1 MSFRLRDFMPRGLYA
16 RATAIIILPVVIM
29 QIAITYVFLDDLWNV
44 VSRRMGTALAGEIAV
59 SIALYHRDPS
69 PENLK
74 YISGLVQREEQLTMT
89 FLPGDVLPDE
99 KTRTRFSLLDPILKR
114 AMQERF
120 GEEFWFDAR
129 NYPRVVEIRVPVQG
143 GVMQYVTSG
152 KRAYVTS
159 GHVFLL
165 WVLALTAMLT
175 TVSVLFIRNQVRPI
189 LRLANLAEAFGRGED
204 IPEDFRP
211 SGATEVRRAA
221 YSVLKMRERIKRHV
235 EQRTRLLASVSH
247 DLRTPLTRLK
257 LQTALLPE
265 SEDRAAMRRDIA
277 DMEHM
282 LDEYLDFARGQWVEE
297 PDPVDVGE
305 LLAAAAAPMTDKV
318 KLDVTPGLIANVRGG
333 AMKRAFT
340 NLLQNAAAH
349 AAHIE
354 AQAYKDQ
361 DVVVVVV
368 DDDGP
373 GIPAE
378 QRAEALR
385 AFTRL
390 DASRNQNVKG
400 VGLGLA
406 IVRDV
411 ARGHGGDLTLDT
423 SPMGGL
429 RAVIRIPASVE
440 D

>member
-1 MSFRLRDFMPRGLYA
+1 MMRLRDFMPRGLYA

-44 VSRRMGTALAGEIAV
+44 VSRRMGSALAGEIAV
-59 SIALYHRDPS
+59 SITLYHRDPT

-74 YISGLVQREEQLTMT
+74 YVSDLVAREEQLEMT
-89 FLPGDVLPDE
+89 FLPGADLPDE

-114 AMQERF
+114 AMQDRF

-143 GVMQYVTSG
+143 GVMRYVTSG

-165 WVLALTAMLT
+165 WVLSLTALLT

-204 IPEDFRP
+204 IPDDFRP

-235 EQRTRLLASVSH
+235 EQRTKLLASVSH

-257 LQTALLPE
+257 LQTALMPDN
-265 SEDRAAMRRDIA
+265 EDRTAMRSDIA

-297 PDPVDVGE
+297 PDPVDVGA
-305 LLAAAAAPMTDKV
+305 LLAESAAPLKEKV
-318 KLDVTPGLIANVRGG
+318 TLEITPGLIANVRAG
-333 AMKRAFT
+333 AMKRAFS

-349 AAHIE
+349 AGHIE
-354 AQAYKDQ
+354 AQAYRDH

-373 GIPAE
+373 GIPSE

-385 AFTRL
+385 AFSRL

-423 SPMGGL
+423 SPLGGL
-429 RAVIRIPASVE
+429 RAVVRIPASAE
-440 D
+440 I

>member
-1 MSFRLRDFMPRGLYA
+1 MPRGLYA
-16 RATAIIILPVVIM
+16 RAMAIIILPVAIM
-29 QIAITYVFLDDLWNV
+29 QIAIAYVFLDDLWNTI
-44 VSRRMGTALAGEIAV
+44 SRRMGIALAGEIAV
-59 SIALYHRDPS
+59 SITLYERDPT

-74 YISGLVQREEQLTMT
+74 YVSDLVLREEQLSMT
-89 FLPGDVLPDE
+89 YLPGADLPDE

-114 AMQERF
+114 AMQDRF
-120 GEEFWFDAR
+120 GENFWFDAR
-129 NYPRVVEIRVPVQG
+129 NYPRVVEIRVPVKG
-143 GVMQYVTSG
+143 GVMRYVTSG

-165 WVLALTAMLT
+165 WVLALTALLT
-175 TVSVLFIRNQVRPI
+175 TVAVLFIRNQVRPI
-189 LRLANLAEAFGRGED
+189 LRLARLAEAYGRGED
-204 IPEDFRP
+204 TPEDFRP

-235 EQRTRLLASVSH
+235 EQRTQLLASVSH

-257 LQTALLPE
+257 LQTALMPDGQ
-265 SEDRAAMRRDIA
+265 DRTDMRRDID

-282 LDEYLDFARGQWVEE
+282 LDEYLAFARGQWTEE
-297 PDPVDVGE
+297 PDPVDVGA
-305 LLAAAAAPMTDKV
+305 LLREAAAPLNGKV
-318 KLDVTPGLIANVRGG
+318 KLDVAADLIANARPG
-333 AMKRAFT
+333 AMKRAFQ
-340 NLLQNAAAH
+340 NLLENAAVH
-349 AAHIE
+349 ADHVE
-354 AQAYKDQ
+354 AKAYMDH

-373 GIPAE
+373 GIPSE

-385 AFTRL
+385 AFSRL
-390 DASRNQNVKG
+390 DAARNQNVKG

-423 SPMGGL
+423 SPLGGL
-429 RAVIRIPASVE
+429 RAVVRIPASADV
-440 D
+440 

>member
-1 MSFRLRDFMPRGLYA
+1 MGLRFRDFMPRGLYT
-16 RATAIIILPVVIM
+16 RAMAIIILPVAIM
-29 QIAITYVFLDDLWNV
+29 QIGIAYIFLDDLWNV
-44 VSRRMGTALAGEIAV
+44 ISRRMGTALAGEIAV
-59 SIALYHRDPS
+59 SIALYDRDPS

-74 YISGLVQREEQLTMT
+74 YVADLVSREEQLGMT
-89 FLPGDVLPDE
+89 FLPGESLPVE
-99 KTRTRFSLLDPILKR
+99 KTRAPFSLLDQILKR
-114 AMQERF
+114 AMQDRF
-120 GEEFWFDAR
+120 GDRFWFDAR
-129 NYPRVVEIRVPVQG
+129 NYPRYVEVRVPVQG
-143 GVMQYVTSG
+143 GVMRYVTSG

-165 WVLALTAMLT
+165 WVLSLTALLT
-175 TVSVLFIRNQVRPI
+175 TVAVLFIRNQVRPI
-189 LRLANLAEAFGRGED
+189 LRLARLAEAYGRGED
-204 IPEDFRP
+204 TPEDFRP
-211 SGATEVRRAA
+211 SGAAEVRRAF

-235 EQRTRLLASVSH
+235 EQRTQLLASVSH

-257 LQTALLPE
+257 LQTALLPD
-265 SEDRAAMRRDIA
+265 SEDRTAMRRDID

-282 LDEYLDFARGQWVEE
+282 LDEYLNFARGQWTEE
-297 PDPVDVGE
+297 PDPVDVGA
-305 LLAAAAAPMTDKV
+305 LLADAAAPLKDKV
-318 KLDVTPGLIANVRGG
+318 TTEIADGLVANVRSG
-333 AMKRAFT
+333 AMKRAFS
-340 NLLQNAAAH
+340 NLLENAAAH
-349 AAHIE
+349 AAHVE
-354 AQAYKDQ
+354 AKAYKDH

-373 GIPAE
+373 GIPSE

-423 SPMGGL
+423 SPLGGL
-429 RAVIRIPASVE
+429 RAVVRIPAAIEV
-440 D
+440 

>member
-1 MSFRLRDFMPRGLYA
+1 MRLRDFMPRGLYA
-16 RATAIIILPVVIM
+16 RAMAIIILPVAIM
-29 QIAITYVFLDDLWNV
+29 QITIAYVFLDDLWNAI
-44 VSRRMGTALAGEIAV
+44 SRRMGSALAGEIAV
-59 SIALYHRDPS
+59 TIALYERDSS

-74 YISGLVQREEQLTMT
+74 YISELVEREEQLNMT
-89 FLPGDVLPDE
+89 FLPGASLPQE
-99 KTRTRFSLLDPILKR
+99 KTRAPFSLLDQILKR
-114 AMQERF
+114 AMQDRF
-120 GEEFWFDAR
+120 GQNFWFDAR
-129 NYPRVVEIRVPVQG
+129 NYPRVVEIRVPVRG
-143 GVMQYVTSG
+143 GVMRYVTSG

-165 WVLALTAMLT
+165 WVLGLTALLT

-189 LRLANLAEAFGRGED
+189 LRLANLAEAYGRGED
-204 IPEDFRP
+204 TPDDFRP

-235 EQRTRLLASVSH
+235 EQRTQLLASVSH

-257 LQTALLPE
+257 LQTALLPD
-265 SEDRAAMRRDIA
+265 SEDLVAMRRDID
-277 DMEHM
+277 DMQHM
-282 LDEYLDFARGQWVEE
+282 LDEYLNFARGQWVEE
-297 PDPVDVGE
+297 PDPIDVGA
-305 LLAAAAAPMTDKV
+305 LLTDAAAPLNGKV
-318 KLDVTPGLIANVRGG
+318 KLQVEPDLIANVRPG
-333 AMKRAFT
+333 AMKRAFS
-340 NLLQNAAAH
+340 NLLENATAH
-349 AAHIE
+349 AAHVE
-354 AQAYKDQ
+354 AKAYLDR

-373 GIPAE
+373 GIPSE

-385 AFTRL
+385 AFSRL

-423 SPMGGL
+423 SPLGGL
-429 RAVIRIPASVE
+429 RAVVRIPASTDV
-440 D
+440 

>member
-1 MSFRLRDFMPRGLYA
+1 MPRGLYA

-29 QIAITYVFLDDLWNV
+29 QIAITYVFLDDLWNS

-59 SIALYHRDPS
+59 TIALYHRDPS

-74 YISGLVQREEQLTMT
+74 YISNLVQREEQLTMT
-89 FLPGDVLPDE
+89 FLPGGTLPDE

-120 GEEFWFDAR
+120 GDEFWFDAR
-129 NYPRVVEIRVPVQG
+129 NYPRVVEIQVPVQG
-143 GVMQYVTSG
+143 GVMRYVASG

-165 WVLALTAMLT
+165 WVLALTALLT

-204 IPEDFRP
+204 IPDDFRP

-257 LQTALLPE
+257 LQTALMPE

-297 PDPVDVGE
+297 PDPVDVGD
-305 LLAAAAAPMTDKV
+305 LLAEAAAPMKDKV
-318 KLDVTPGLIANVRGG
+318 KLDVAPGLIANVRGG
-333 AMKRAFT
+333 AMKRAFS

-361 DVVVVVV
+361 DVVVIVV

-390 DASRNQNVKG
+390 DVSRNQNVKG

-429 RAVIRIPASVE
+429 RAVIRIPASAE